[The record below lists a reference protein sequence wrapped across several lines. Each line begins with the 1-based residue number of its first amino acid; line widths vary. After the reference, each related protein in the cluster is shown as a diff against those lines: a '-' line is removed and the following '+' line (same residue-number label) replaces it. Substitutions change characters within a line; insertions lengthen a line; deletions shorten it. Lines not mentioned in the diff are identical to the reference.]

1 MDNTTAQAVAVNTTD
16 TQSGK
21 WNGELPGGST
31 PNLATLSGV
40 ANSTLGGTTNSSS
53 LLPSVVP
60 SNTTNTTLPTMS
72 EVPVSVTASVSSPSA
87 SPLPVNPSVMG
98 EVQINA
104 AVWQQ
109 PGFLIGVACAML
121 GFLCIIGGLVYHFH
135 NKRKTRRPIRGLRV
149 VSGFDFNGGDEDD
162 YGSFNVWDP
171 KPPLGSAAADKSEK
185 SGFEYDGP
193 LTVMSN
199 LRNSTAS
206 CYSNADEDAEFRR
219 ASSQPPPRHDGGTAL

>member
-60 SNTTNTTLPTMS
+60 SKQLTQLYLRCPKS
-72 EVPVSVTASVSSPSA
+72 LSA
-87 SPLPVNPSVMG
+87 SPHPYRARALLLSRSIQALWERFRSMLLSGNSRAFLLVWHARYWRSGLPFS
-98 EVQINA
+98 
-104 AVWQQ
+104 QQ
-109 PGFLIGVACAML
+109 A
-121 GFLCIIGGLVYHFH
+121 
-135 NKRKTRRPIRGLRV
+135 KTRRPIRGLRV

-171 KPPLGSAAADKSEK
+171 KPPLGSAAADKSE
-185 SGFEYDGP
+185 SP
-193 LTVMSN
+193 
-199 LRNSTAS
+199 
-206 CYSNADEDAEFRR
+206 
-219 ASSQPPPRHDGGTAL
+219 ASSTMDHSPL

>member
-72 EVPVSVTASVSSPSA
+72 EVP
-87 SPLPVNPSVMG
+87 
-98 EVQINA
+98 
-104 AVWQQ
+104 
-109 PGFLIGVACAML
+109 GFMYHWRSG
-121 GFLCIIGGLVYHFH
+121 YHFH